1 MIKIKFYC
9 SAKTFKY
16 GNWKRKLNWI
26 YDLQGWCALIRQN
39 LWCGASVIYKVDV
52 RWYVK
57 TYGAVRLCSAKS
69 ENCRRREKKLNIKF
83 MI

>member
-1 MIKIKFYC
+1 M
-9 SAKTFKY
+9 
-16 GNWKRKLNWI
+16 
-26 YDLQGWCALIRQN
+26 
-39 LWCGASVIYKVDV
+39 IYKVDV

-83 MI
+83 MIKGWLLLLLLCECDF